1 MFRLFLGLFVVL
13 FSVYS
18 WAIPENKTT
27 NRQQQAT
34 QDNRGTP
41 ELPLSIKIVSTDKTS
56 EQSKQEEAD
65 RTEKRSLEDKTI
77 KLTEQIK
84 DFTGALVLVGIVQ
97 AFIFAFQLIIFGKQA
112 TRLRETVNLSRQEFI
127 STHRPR
133 IRIKHVWLSE
143 DIQAGESIKVNLVS
157 VNTGDTEARITR
169 FDVVTHAIP
178 KFRHPPNNP
187 FNGRAGNSTETKLP
201 SGITLDH
208 LPREAGYV
216 NLAEIRDIRNDSIW
230 LYCFAYVEYL
240 DAFGLPRKTSC
251 CRVLRPS
258 PREALSVIDG
268 IFIRPERESEY
279 EYAD

>member
-1 MFRLFLGLFVVL
+1 MSRLFLGIFIML
-13 FSVYS
+13 FSIYS

-27 NRQQQAT
+27 DRQQQST
-34 QDNRGTP
+34 QDKRGTP
-41 ELPLSIKIVSTDKTS
+41 EFPFSIKIIPTDKTS
-56 EQSKQEEAD
+56 EQSKQEEED
-65 RTEKRSLEDKTI
+65 RAYKRSVEEQTI

-84 DFTGALVLVGIVQ
+84 NFTGALVLVGIVQ
-97 AFIFAFQLIIFGKQA
+97 AFIFVFQLIVFGQQA
-112 TRLRETVNLSRQEFI
+112 TRLRETVDLSRQEFI

-133 IRIKHVWLSE
+133 MRIKHVWLSE
-143 DIQAGESIKVNLVS
+143 DIQAGEPIKINLVS

-187 FNGRAGNSTETKLP
+187 FNGRNGFPIDRMLP
-201 SGITLDH
+201 SGVTLDH

-216 NLAEIRDIRNDSIW
+216 NLAEIGDIRNGSMW

-240 DAFGLPRKTSC
+240 DASDLPRKTSC

-268 IFIRPERESEY
+268 IFIKPEKESEY